1 MGDDRQDTDALEDGR
16 PAEER
21 EDHPPS
27 TEEARED
34 IPDPSTVENVGY

>member
-1 MGDDRQDTDALEDGR
+1 MGDSKQDPGALEDGR

-21 EDHPPS
+21 KDHPPS
-27 TEEARED
+27 TEEAQED

>member
-1 MGDDRQDTDALEDGR
+1 MGDKDQDAGALEDGR

-27 TEEARED
+27 TEEAQED

>member
-1 MGDDRQDTDALEDGR
+1 MGDNEKDTGPLEDGR
-16 PAEER
+16 PVEER

-34 IPDPSTVENVGY
+34 IADPSTVKNVGY